1 MKIGLVLGAGGIQ
14 GGAWL
19 TGGLDALAEETGWD
33 PAAADYVIGT
43 SAGSMIG
50 ALCASGVPPWF
61 MVAHSR
67 GETFDGVRD
76 AQGRPAARAD
86 RAAGARFE
94 LERTWPPIGPGSWK
108 LALRT
113 LVNPRRYTPAT
124 VFSGWLW
131 RGVFSTE
138 SLKET
143 IRRVVPAGWSS
154 HPNLWIVACDYET
167 GRRIPFGRVDA
178 PRADLAD
185 AVAAS
190 CAIPGIYHPVTIGN
204 RRFVDGGIYSVSN
217 LDLLRNESLD
227 LVICLNPTSTLHPIR
242 AINPR
247 DAVTIFLRH
256 ASGRR
261 LGSEAKKIRTN
272 GADVVLI
279 QPTGDDLEAMGP
291 NLMRSANRNRVIEVA
306 RRTVA
311 EQLRDPQ
318 NRELLAGLPKG
329 DPRRIRRPEGPPSE
343 WPDWRDQFQRPPVVA
358 DRDSGL
364 GDYLRHSRS
373 TTRGTEL
380 SETQHTSEHPTPPER
395 AIEDL
400 TEPGKGIS

>member
-19 TGGLDALAEETGWD
+19 TGGLDAIAEETGWD
-33 PAAADYVIGT
+33 PATADYVIGT

-67 GETFDGVRD
+67 GETFDGVED
-76 AQGRPAARAD
+76 AQGRPAATAD

-94 LERTWPPIGPGSWK
+94 LARTWPPIGPGSWR
-108 LALRT
+108 LAGRT

-124 VFSGWLW
+124 VISGWLW

-143 IRRVVPAGWSS
+143 IRRVVPSGWSA
-154 HPNLWIVACDYET
+154 HPNLWISACDYET
-167 GRRIPFGRVDA
+167 GRRVPFGRADA
-178 PRADLAD
+178 PPADLAD

-190 CAIPGIYHPVTIGN
+190 CAIPGIYQPVTIGG

-217 LDLLRNESLD
+217 LDLLRNEGLD

-242 AINPR
+242 ALNPR
-247 DAVTIFLRH
+247 DAVAIFLRR

-261 LGSEAKKIRTN
+261 LGSEAKKLRSN

-311 EQLRDPQ
+311 EQLREPR
-318 NRELLAGLPKG
+318 NRELLAPLPKG
-329 DPRRIRRPEGPPSE
+329 DPERVRRPEGPVSE
-343 WPDWRDQFQRPPVVA
+343 WPDWREQSPWPSVA
-358 DRDSGL
+358 G
-364 GDYLRHSRS
+364 
-373 TTRGTEL
+373 
-380 SETQHTSEHPTPPER
+380 
-395 AIEDL
+395 
-400 TEPGKGIS
+400 